1 MIKCY
6 DCGAVFQDYEAR
18 EKQEFVS
25 EFWGAPA
32 YANIKICP
40 ECGSE
45 EIEEYDEDEDEDG
58 EE

>member
-45 EIEEYDEDEDEDG
+45 EIEEYDEDENG